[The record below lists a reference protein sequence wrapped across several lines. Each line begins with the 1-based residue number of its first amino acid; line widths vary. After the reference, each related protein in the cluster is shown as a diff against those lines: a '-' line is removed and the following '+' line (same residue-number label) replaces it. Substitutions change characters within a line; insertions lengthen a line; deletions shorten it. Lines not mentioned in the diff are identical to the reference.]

1 MRGFSRLP
9 IRWKITFLSIA
20 IVFLVLIAFV
30 ARILVYGSAVEER
43 ERGQRALLVAQ
54 SVAAMPTV
62 QEALLRPDGH
72 TLLQPV
78 VERIRV
84 VNQVDY
90 IVVLNMDRVRY
101 THPLSSRIGTRLE
114 AADAGPAFAEHTY
127 LSKEKGVLGTAVRAF
142 VPVIDRD
149 GRQIGVVL
157 VGVLLPTWGAML
169 AAVWR
174 ELAVTAGAA
183 LLLGA
188 AGSWLL
194 AWHIKRQ
201 IYNLEP
207 YQIAQ
212 LFEERMAVFNAIHEG
227 IVAIDAQER
236 ITIINEA
243 AKRLLGITGNPVGQ
257 PIRAVIPDTR
267 LPEILHSG
275 KPVFGQEI
283 RVRGAHIVSTRVP
296 IRSGGRVVGA
306 VGVFQDR
313 TDVHRLAEELTGVKA
328 LVDALRAQNHEHL
341 NKLHTLAGLIQL
353 GQTREALSFI
363 TQTTQ
368 EQEAL
373 SRFVLK
379 RIGDPAVAGVLLG
392 KVSRGRERGIRVV
405 LDEAS
410 CLETLPDGVSSYDL
424 VVVLGNLLENAMD
437 ALETVSQKDK
447 EVYVRIDQTPD
458 ALSITVADN
467 GPGIPAALLSRM
479 FERGF
484 TTTGDPNRGIGLS
497 LVREIVENAGGE
509 IAVDSAVGE
518 GTVFH
523 ITLPMRQPGARPGEG
538 GGENHG
544 GHSHLAG

>member
-1 MRGFSRLP
+1 MSGFSRLP
-9 IRWKITFLSIA
+9 IRWKITLLSIA
-20 IVFLVLIAFV
+20 VVLLALTALAARFFV
-30 ARILVYGSAVEER
+30 YEMAVEER

-62 QEALLRPDGH
+62 QQALRRPDGPK
-72 TLLQPV
+72 LLQPV
-78 VERIRV
+78 VERIRI

-101 THPLSSRIGTRLE
+101 THPLSSRLGTRLE

-127 LSKEKGVLGTAVRAF
+127 LSKAKGVLGTAVRAF
-142 VPVIDRD
+142 VPVMGPD

-157 VGVLLPTWGAML
+157 VGVLLPTWSAML
-169 AAVWR
+169 AATWH

-194 AWHIKRQ
+194 ASHIKRQ

-212 LFEERMAVFNAIHEG
+212 LFEERMAVFNAMHEG
-227 IVAIDAQER
+227 IVAIDAEER
-236 ITIINEA
+236 ITVINEE
-243 AKRLLGITGNPVGQ
+243 AKRLLGIAGNPVGQ

-267 LPEILHSG
+267 LPEILYSG

-296 IRSGGRVVGA
+296 IRSGDRVVGA
-306 VGVFQDR
+306 VAVFQDR
-313 TDVHRLAEELTGVKA
+313 TEVHRLAEELTGVKA

-341 NKLHTLAGLIQL
+341 NKLHTLAGLLQL
-353 GQTREALSFI
+353 GQTQAALAFI
-363 TQTTQ
+363 TETTQ

-373 SRFVLK
+373 SRFVLT
-379 RIGDPAVAGVLLG
+379 RIGDTAVAGVLLG
-392 KVSRGRERGIRVV
+392 KMHRGRERGIRVV
-405 LDEAS
+405 LDGS
-410 CLETLPDGVSSYDL
+410 SRLDTLPAGVSGYDL

-437 ALETVSQKDK
+437 ALEAVSREDK
-447 EVYVRIDQTPD
+447 EVYVRIDQTAD
-458 ALSITVADN
+458 VLSITVADN
-467 GPGIPAALLSRM
+467 GPGIPAALLSRI

-484 TTTGDPNRGIGLS
+484 TTKGDPNRGIGLS
-497 LVREIVENAGGE
+497 LVQEIVGNAGGE
-509 IAVDSAVGE
+509 IAVDSAVGK

-523 ITLPMRQPGARPGEG
+523 ITLPMRHPIARGEG
-538 GGENHG
+538 GVEKRG
-544 GHSHLAG
+544 GDSHFAG